1 MNWYFIAAAVL
12 TFAVGLIHSV
22 LGERLIFRRM
32 RSTGFIPT
40 NGGQV
45 LHESHVRILWASW
58 HVVTALG
65 WCVALAL
72 VWLALPSSRQLTPP
86 LVAGAIAA
94 SMLASS
100 LLVLVGT
107 KGKHL
112 GWVGLLGVAV
122 LAALGLH
129 ASA

>member
-1 MNWYFIAAAVL
+1 
-12 TFAVGLIHSV
+12 
-22 LGERLIFRRM
+22 M
-32 RSTGFIPT
+32 RVAGVIPT

-45 LHESHVRILWASW
+45 LREAHVRILWASW

-65 WCVALAL
+65 WCVAVVL
-72 VWLALPSSRQLTPP
+72 VWLSLPSPGPVAPP
-86 LVAGAIAA
+86 FVAKAIIAA
-94 SMLASS
+94 MLASS

-122 LAALGLH
+122 LASLGLF
-129 ASA
+129 A